1 MIIRLLSKRISL
13 VFITASGLWVAPASA
28 DVASARCE
36 LESFSLERAILEER
50 CVFSQRQGFVS
61 IALDSG
67 QAFHLS
73 PLPEAV
79 GTYSDNDGNTVYR
92 QSGLGD
98 EGLTFRWPDQV
109 IRVYWQLEGK

>member
-1 MIIRLLSKRISL
+1 MITRLLSERISL

-36 LESFSLERAILEER
+36 LESFSPERAILEER

-73 PLPEAV
+73 PRPEAV
-79 GTYSDNDGNTVYR
+79 GTYSDNDRKTVYR

-98 EGLTFRWPDQV
+98 EGLTFRWPDRV
-109 IRVYWQLEGK
+109 IRVYWQREGD

>member
-1 MIIRLLSKRISL
+1 MIIRLLSERISL

-36 LESFSLERAILEER
+36 LESFSPERAILEER

-79 GTYSDNDGNTVYR
+79 GTYSDNDGKHRLQAVR
-92 QSGLGD
+92 PG
-98 EGLTFRWPDQV
+98 R
-109 IRVYWQLEGK
+109 

>member
-1 MIIRLLSKRISL
+1 MIIRLLSERISL

-36 LESFSLERAILEER
+36 LESFSPERAILEER

-79 GTYSDNDGNTVYR
+79 GTYSDNDGKTVYR

>member
-13 VFITASGLWVAPASA
+13 VFIAASGLWVAPASA

-36 LESFSLERAILEER
+36 LESFSPERAILEER

-79 GTYSDNDGNTVYR
+79 GTYSDNDGKTVYR

-109 IRVYWQLEGK
+109 IRVYWQLEGE